1 MKTIVFLGL
10 ALLVLGAVAQS
21 NTTNTTNTTTEN
33 PTPLCDKGSDE
44 KCASL
49 GTEWCCAYE
58 KANGVE
64 MHSCGRPDVFETART
79 FAEAAGI
86 EDYEVY
92 CDNAIFAKI
101 SAVVLALFAV
111 AQLF

>member
-21 NTTNTTNTTTEN
+21 NTTNTTNTTTET
-33 PTPLCDKGSDE
+33 TPLCDKGSDE

-49 GTEWCCAYE
+49 GAEWCCAYE

-64 MHSCGRPDVFETART
+64 IHNCARPDIFETART

-101 SAVVLALFAV
+101 SAVVLALYAV